1 MTEPLSQSAARFQE
15 TIAGLGFAGRV
26 VQLVA
31 TTRTARD
38 AAQAIGCGVEQI
50 CKSLLFQGELSGEPV
65 LVIASGVNRVDE
77 QLLSDIVG
85 ESVGLAKADYVRE
98 RSGYAIG
105 GVPPFGHPVRLRTIV
120 DADLLQY
127 PTVWAAAGHPRAVFE
142 LTPTDLVRVSE
153 GQVAAVCPP
162 REA

>member
-15 TIAGLGFAGRV
+15 AITGLGFAGRV
-26 VQLVA
+26 VQLET

-38 AAQAIGCGVEQI
+38 AAQAIGCGVGQI

-65 LVIASGVNRVDE
+65 LVIASGANRVDE
-77 QLLSDIVG
+77 NQIGEIVA
-85 ESVGLAKADYVRE
+85 EPVGMAQADYVRE

-142 LTPTDLVRVSE
+142 LNPTDLVRVSE

>member
-15 TIAGLGFAGRV
+15 AITGLGFAGRV
-26 VQLVA
+26 VQLET

-38 AAQAIGCGVEQI
+38 AAQAIGCGVGQI

-65 LVIASGVNRVDE
+65 LVIASGANRVDE
-77 QLLSDIVG
+77 NQIGEIVA
-85 ESVGLAKADYVRE
+85 EPVGMAQADYVRE

>member
-15 TIAGLGFAGRV
+15 AIAGLGFSGRV
-26 VQLVA
+26 VQLEA

-50 CKSLLFQGELSGEPV
+50 CKSLVLRGEHTGEPV

-77 QLLSDIVG
+77 KLIGEIVA
-85 ESVGLAKADYVRE
+85 EPVGMAKADYVRE
-98 RSGYAIG
+98 RSGYAVG

-142 LTPTDLVRVSE
+142 LTPADLVRVSE
-153 GQVAAVCPP
+153 GQVAPVCPP
-162 REA
+162 RET

>member
-1 MTEPLSQSAARFQE
+1 MSEPLSQSAARFQE
-15 TIAGLGFAGRV
+15 AIAGLGFSGRV
-26 VQLVA
+26 VQLEA

-50 CKSLLFQGELSGEPV
+50 CKSLVFRGEHTGEPV

-77 QLLSDIVG
+77 KLIHAIVA
-85 ESVGLAKADYVRE
+85 EPVGMAKADYVRE

-105 GVPPFGHPVRLRTIV
+105 GVPPFGHPMRLRTIV

-142 LTPTDLVRVSE
+142 LTPTDLLRVSE

-162 REA
+162 RET